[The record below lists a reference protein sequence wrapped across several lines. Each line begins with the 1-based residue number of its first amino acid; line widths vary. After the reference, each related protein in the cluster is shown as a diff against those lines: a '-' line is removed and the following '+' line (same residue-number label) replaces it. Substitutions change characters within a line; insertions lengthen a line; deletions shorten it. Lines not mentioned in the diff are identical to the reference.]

1 VTTARVVVIGGG
13 IAGASTAFALA
24 VRGADVV
31 LIDDARPGQA
41 TAAGAGIIQPWSTNT
56 TGPSYELPAEGAS
69 YYPRL
74 LEHLKAVGVADV
86 GYRVAG
92 ALVVDIDPA
101 ALDAVEQL
109 VRARTVDVDVAG
121 SVDRLDAQQARA
133 LFPPLAPDLEAVY
146 ISGGARVDGQRLRAG
161 LVAAAQRLS
170 VEVVHASGRLR
181 TAPGGGWRVHT
192 QEGEIG
198 ADAAVVAVGAW
209 SNSVLEPVGYRL
221 AVEPQRGQLVHLH
234 LAEPGTGTWPSVLP
248 LASHYL
254 VPFDEGRIVVG
265 ATREPGVGFDPRVTA
280 SGMREVLD
288 TALSTAPGLSNASV
302 VETRVGLRPVA
313 TQDIPFVGPVPG
325 LTNLYVATGFGAVGL
340 TVAPVAGE
348 ALAQTILTGSSS
360 IELAPFAPP
369 ALAR

>member
-1 VTTARVVVIGGG
+1 
-13 IAGASTAFALA
+13 
-24 VRGADVV
+24 
-31 LIDDARPGQA
+31 
-41 TAAGAGIIQPWSTNT
+41 
-56 TGPSYELPAEGAS
+56 
-69 YYPRL
+69 
-74 LEHLKAVGVADV
+74 
-86 GYRVAG
+86 
-92 ALVVDIDPA
+92 
-101 ALDAVEQL
+101 
-109 VRARTVDVDVAG
+109 
-121 SVDRLDAQQARA
+121 
-133 LFPPLAPDLEAVY
+133 
-146 ISGGARVDGQRLRAG
+146 
-161 LVAAAQRLS
+161 
-170 VEVVHASGRLR
+170 
-181 TAPGGGWRVHT
+181 
-192 QEGEIG
+192 
-198 ADAAVVAVGAW
+198 
-209 SNSVLEPVGYRL
+209 
-221 AVEPQRGQLVHLH
+221 
-234 LAEPGTGTWPSVLP
+234 VLP

-265 ATREPGVGFDPRVTA
+265 ATRETGAGFDPRVTA